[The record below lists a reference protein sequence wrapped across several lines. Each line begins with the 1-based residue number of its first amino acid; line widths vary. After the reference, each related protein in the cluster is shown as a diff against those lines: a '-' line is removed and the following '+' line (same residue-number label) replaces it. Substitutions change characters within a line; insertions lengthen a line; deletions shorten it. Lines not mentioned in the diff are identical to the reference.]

1 MLIHTVCHVG
11 VNSSFS
17 ISVSLGPH
25 MMRGS
30 KCLLSLYIVFTL
42 PCWNPGARIKMGKV
56 NMLQFVQ
63 MVRFRAGSLCR
74 APDYHNYHNIVNQLY
89 SNTE

>member
-1 MLIHTVCHVG
+1 
-11 VNSSFS
+11 
-17 ISVSLGPH
+17 

-56 NMLQFVQ
+56 NMFQFVQ
-63 MVRFRAGSLCR
+63 MVRFRAVSLCC
-74 APDYHNYHNIVNQLY
+74 APETITALSISSTSVQNKKVFKKW
-89 SNTE
+89 